1 MAPVARQPPRN
12 LAYYWKMEAAN
23 VLFVPAFALWLGFPR
38 HAMEAVAIILAIIAA
53 AGFLIV
59 GAAYWRAVD
68 RRVRMGDGGVTARAL
83 ALAHRLEKPLL
94 VVTGLALVATL
105 AALAVYGWSRTVI
118 AAACLSLLA
127 ALEYIN
133 YYHRQLQHFD
143 NMADLKRLVAGRG
156 MKPAH
161 MGRELVGWRA
171 RQVAVPAHR
180 PLDDPAPR
188 VSTDLVR

>member
-1 MAPVARQPPRN
+1 MAPVARRPPRN
-12 LAYYWKMEAAN
+12 LANYWKMEAAN

-38 HAMEAVAIILAIIAA
+38 HATEAVAIILAIVAA

-68 RRVRMGDGGVTARAL
+68 RRVRLGDGGVTARAL
-83 ALAHRLEKPLL
+83 ALADRLEKPLL
-94 VVTGLALVATL
+94 VVTALALVATL
-105 AALAVYGWSRTVI
+105 AALAVHGWSRTVI

-143 NMADLKRLVAGRG
+143 NMADLKRLFAGRG

-161 MGRELVGWRA
+161 MGRELAAWRA
-171 RQVAVPAHR
+171 RKVGPPRHR

-188 VSTDLVR
+188 VLTDPVR